1 MTFATCTST
10 ALCLQPFIS
19 FLKQIIMMK
28 IKNLKNLDHVY
39 KALSNS
45 TAWVMFSILKL
56 NIAIGVAFLPQFFS
70 LPTKNIKK
78 PR

>member
-28 IKNLKNLDHVY
+28 IKNLKNLDHVN

-45 TAWVMFSILKL
+45 GLHFTKDVNIYSLKCFREQ
-56 NIAIGVAFLPQFFS
+56 N
-70 LPTKNIKK
+70 
-78 PR
+78 

>member
-56 NIAIGVAFLPQFFS
+56 NIAIGVAFFASILQFAD
-70 LPTKNIKK
+70 KEY
-78 PR
+78 

>member
-1 MTFATCTST
+1 
-10 ALCLQPFIS
+10 
-19 FLKQIIMMK
+19 MMK

-56 NIAIGVAFLPQFFS
+56 NIAIGVAFFASILQFAD
-70 LPTKNIKK
+70 KDY
-78 PR
+78 

>member
-1 MTFATCTST
+1 MTFATST
-10 ALCLQPFIS
+10 ALCLQPILL

-56 NIAIGVAFLPQFFS
+56 NIAIGVAFFASILQFAD
-70 LPTKNIKK
+70 KEY
-78 PR
+78 

>member
-56 NIAIGVAFLPQFFS
+56 NIAIGVAFFASILQFAD
-70 LPTKNIKK
+70 KDY
-78 PR
+78 